1 MKLTEKEIEEI
12 LAHGLSEEK
21 VRAQIRHFE
30 TGFPFINLQAAAV
43 AGNGILRLE
52 AEETERLI
60 EYYEHVSAD
69 LKIIKFVPAS
79 GAATRMFSHLH
90 QFTEEARQ
98 HPETAVQLLEEEKHK
113 AVKEFFTKL
122 ERFPFYR
129 DLDEVLKKSG
139 EDLRSCLKNQNYV
152 RIIEGLLLR
161 EGLGYAFLPKALIQF
176 HEYESA
182 VRRAVEEH
190 LVEGALYCSNERQE
204 VHLHF
209 TLSPEHIELFEA
221 LMKETVP
228 SYEKRFGIRYSI
240 THSVQDAGTDIIAVD
255 PDNHLFHDANGHL
268 VFRPAGHGALIC
280 NLNQL
285 EADLIFIKNIDNL
298 VPDRLKGETVR
309 YKKVIGGM
317 LLELQERIFG
327 CLAALNDANLTEEEL
342 SEIEDF
348 CRMEL
353 LLRFPEDFDAMEKM
367 EKIDLLYGYL
377 NRPMRVCGMV
387 VNEGE
392 PGGGPFW
399 VLDDDGIAR
408 LQIVE
413 SSQVDS
419 SNAVQ
424 LGIFKS
430 STHFN
435 PVDLACSTRDYRGDK
450 FNLEDYT
457 NPATGFISV
466 KSKDGKPLK
475 AQELPG
481 LWNGAMADWLTL
493 FVEVPAI
500 TFNPVKT
507 VNDLL
512 RPNHQRP

>member
-12 LAHGLSEEK
+12 VAHGLSEEK
-21 VRAQIRHFE
+21 VLAQIQHFE
-30 TGFPFINLQAAAV
+30 TGFPFINLQAAAI

-52 AEETERLI
+52 AEEIERLSD
-60 EYYEHVSAD
+60 YYDSVSAD

-90 QFTEEARQ
+90 AFLDEAGRQ
-98 HPETAVQLLEEEKHK
+98 PGTTAALLQEEKHK
-113 AVKEFFTKL
+113 AVKTFFTL
-122 ERFPFYR
+122 LPQFPFFR
-129 DLDEVLKKSG
+129 DLEKVMKQHGHEVAACRQ
-139 EDLRSCLKNQNYV
+139 EQDVAC
-152 RIIEGLLLR
+152 IITFLLNA
-161 EGLGYAFLPKALIQF
+161 EGLGYSGLPKALIPF
-176 HEYESA
+176 HHYETS
-182 VRRAVEEH
+182 VRTAAEEH
-190 LVEGALYCSNERQE
+190 LVEGAMYCSNEQGE
-204 VHLHF
+204 VRLHF
-209 TLSPEHIELFEA
+209 TLSPEHIKPFEELMQQA
-221 LMKETVP
+221 VP
-228 SYEKRFGIRYSI
+228 MFEKRFGVHYHIS
-240 THSVQDAGTDIIAVD
+240 HSVQDPATDTLAVD
-255 PDNHLFHDANGHL
+255 LDNAPFHDANGHL
-268 VFRPAGHGALIC
+268 VFRPAGHGALLH

-298 VPDRLKGETVR
+298 VPDRLKDETVR
-309 YKKVIGGM
+309 YKKVIAGL
-317 LLELQERIFG
+317 LLEVQERIFG
-327 CLAALNDANLTEEEL
+327 CLASLNDANLTEEEL
-342 SEIEDF
+342 SEIRDF
-348 CRMEL
+348 CRTEL
-353 LLRFPEDFDAMEKM
+353 LLGFPDDFDTMDKM
-367 EKIDLLYGYL
+367 ERIDLLYGYL
-377 NRPMRVCGMV
+377 NRPIRVCGMV

-399 VLDDDGIAR
+399 VLDNDGVAR

-413 SSQVDS
+413 SSQVNVSDAGQAS
-419 SNAVQ
+419 
-424 LGIFKS
+424 IFKS

-450 FNLEDYT
+450 FNLEDFT
-457 NPATGFISV
+457 DPETGFISI

-512 RPNHQRP
+512 RPNHQRL